1 MLCMSGG
8 KHLGSLEQG
17 LVLASEKTREAM
29 SLKQSSSKMAWTL
42 SQKDMIILFGL
53 RRQPRRD
60 RMQNADTGL
69 DGGWPCSVR
78 TSLETAENGQRLAM
92 LSADWLG
99 IERGSLPCVRLN
111 PHHTR
116 THTHTHTQTRTL
128 LSQLP
133 DSATRQS
140 RGVVLEDDV
149 LAAFDVRFKPQPEP
163 QAPTSPADVPV
174 AHLRRG
180 GGGGGGGGGEG
191 AGASEAMASA
201 MLSRLQQ
208 LPWRRVDVCFSGS
221 PLALL
226 AHNHIQVTRRWLN
239 FEGRDVAAHL
249 ADTLVAL
256 EEAAEQ
262 LAAHDAPIA
271 IGQGTAGEG
280 TAARLRAGR
289 PTSAVASAGAA
300 AARRS
305 SLDAGLMK
313 DAAAGVPV
321 AAGVGSGSLGAWLA
335 QRALQP
341 HNRTTSLL
349 SDGGGD
355 GSGGNS
361 DADGGVEHCREESGD
376 SDEPQFAAD
385 PHRP

>member
-1 MLCMSGG
+1 MLRMTEDDTERGLYFYSALRAFSSRTAYANTEQD
-8 KHLGSLEQG
+8 HL
-17 LVLASEKTREAM
+17 V
-29 SLKQSSSKMAWTL
+29 
-42 SQKDMIILFGL
+42 
-53 RRQPRRD
+53 
-60 RMQNADTGL
+60 
-69 DGGWPCSVR
+69 GWPNS
-78 TSLETAENGQRLAM
+78 SLRFLHQ
-92 LSADWLG
+92 
-99 IERGSLPCVRLN
+99 LP
-111 PHHTR
+111 
-116 THTHTHTQTRTL
+116 
-128 LSQLP
+128 QLP